1 MKKFFA
7 DVSFVVKRLIFA
19 LGLTFL
25 IYLTKYPIFEIIIL
39 ANLTNYDVLIGD
51 TLPWIL
57 AAITWWYFYR
67 SIKSYFQKV
76 STDKETNDRS

>member
-1 MKKFFA
+1 MKKILK
-7 DVSFVVKRLIFA
+7 DVFFVVKRLIIA
-19 LGLTFL
+19 LGLTLL

-39 ANLTNYDVLIGD
+39 ANLTNFDVLIGD

-67 SIKSYFQKV
+67 SIKKYFQK
-76 STDKETNDRS
+76 SSISEEIKDQS